1 VTTAAEAAAAKSQLA
16 AGLATGLNTLS
27 LNQQVTFTQYTKFV
41 NPLDGFVYW
50 VIANPRNVFK
60 TPKTS
65 SLHYSTN
72 RQQNEDE
79 TASVNQVILT
89 SPTVIND
96 LNAVAPDTLYI
107 GSFNGLTF
115 AFSSRGRYYQQ
126 ADLHHYVGTAVLPAL
141 QSQIVNDVT
150 SFDETTL
157 IVSNSLPIWLG
168 MNSYMPPYPGF
179 VCPLTLYSSYA
190 VPENLVPPYGV
201 VHIPPESTEALQ
213 GAAYLDR
220 TLGHWQLAQETVR
233 VTLYGA
239 RNDDVMTFLDFV
251 NQYSYDWNY
260 IGMRNCPI
268 VRDEKRTQPEI
279 SALAMKKTIEFK
291 VSYNQHSARNIAR
304 QLIKKALITYLP
316 QPLVAGDV
324 TILTPTIA

>member
-1 VTTAAEAAAAKSQLA
+1 MTTAAEAASAKSQLA
-16 AGLATGLNTLS
+16 AGLAAGLNTLS
-27 LNQQVTFTQYTKFV
+27 AGQQITFKQYTRFV

-50 VIANPRNVFK
+50 VVANPLNVVK
-60 TPKTS
+60 AAKTS

-79 TASVNQVILT
+79 TPSVNQVILT
-89 SPTVIND
+89 SPQPIND
-96 LNAVAPDTLYI
+96 LNAVAPNTLYI
-107 GSFNGLTF
+107 GNYAGLTF

-141 QSQIVNDVT
+141 QSQIVDDVT

-168 MNSYMPPYPGF
+168 MNSYVPPYPGF
-179 VCPLTLYSSYA
+179 VCPFTLYSSYA

-201 VHIPPESTEALQ
+201 VHVAPESTKAML
-213 GAAYLDR
+213 GSAFLDR
-220 TLGHWQLAQETVR
+220 TLGHWQLARDTVR
-233 VTLYGA
+233 VTIYGA
-239 RNDDVMTFLDFV
+239 RNDDIMTFLDFV

-260 IGMRNCPI
+260 VGMLNSPI
-268 VRDEKRTQPEI
+268 VRDEKRTQAEL
-279 SALAMKKTIEFK
+279 AVLAMKKTIEFE
-291 VSYNQHSARNIAR
+291 VSYNQQSARNIAR
-304 QLIKKALITYLP
+304 QLIEQALITYLP

-324 TILTPTIA
+324 AYLTPTNV